1 MSVAVRA
8 DGCGALACARQSTP
22 YKGEEQHRMRFCC
35 QTVRGAV
42 IKPYAVLLSNRMRWC
57 YQTACGGEAIA
68 YYNTNKVLGLIK
80 LSGSFGFHQKIDAS
94 PYFIRK
100 IPTPEIYFTSFR

>member
-42 IKPYAVLLSNRMRWC
+42 IKPYAVLLSNRTRC
-57 YQTACGGEAIA
+57 CCQTVCGG
-68 YYNTNKVLGLIK
+68 VIK
-80 LSGSFGFHQKIDAS
+80 PHAVEKRLRIIIQTKSWG
-94 PYFIRK
+94 
-100 IPTPEIYFTSFR
+100 